1 MGMKLK
7 QKEKDEVPGPGQYE
21 HGGQKDGPAYAFGGA
36 QRDQMKDSGMPGPGQ
51 YTQQGIIGKDSQG
64 RTMGMKLNE
73 KDRDYVPGPGQYE
86 MRQTV
91 GEGPKW
97 AVGT

>member
-1 MGMKLK
+1 
-7 QKEKDEVPGPGQYE
+7 
-21 HGGQKDGPAYAFGGA
+21 
-36 QRDQMKDSGMPGPGQ
+36 MPGPGQ
-51 YTQQGIIGKDSQG
+51 YSQQGIIGKDSQG

-73 KDRDYVPGPGQYE
+73 KERDYVPGPGQYE
-86 MRQTV
+86 LRQTV